1 MDEESHD
8 PEVRLR
14 RLHHQMLVDQGVVS
28 KSALDVEIE
37 GMNITLN
44 EYYERIRPPDIVEA
58 A

>member
-14 RLHHQMLVDQGVVS
+14 RLHHQTLVDQGLVS

-44 EYYERIRPPDIVEA
+44 EYYERIRPPDITEVA
-58 A
+58 